1 MTLKQVAALK
11 QSLVLNNTLQQSLK
25 ILQSNSLDLL
35 DYLKARSLEN
45 PLFEVGSVEACTK
58 EFNFDQLAAHGTGNL
73 YDYLLEQVGYRFKA
87 GKLQQLLQRLILEV
101 EPNGYLKVDEA
112 RFIQENQIDQTTYQ
126 DVVTLLQQLD
136 PIGVGGRDAQ
146 EVLLLQAS
154 AIYPADD
161 LSILVITDYFE
172 QLLAG
177 DIKQIQ
183 TQLAISQDDMQ
194 SILHKIGALSLE
206 PGNMF
211 DDSPTNF
218 QVPDVI
224 IKMNGSRYQLLLTEF
239 GRPTLIFEH
248 ASYAQF
254 QKEVD
259 VATKQYIQQKY
270 AEYQMLNTS
279 LHKRGQTLLMVAE
292 VLIKAQWDYITGK
305 QAYPNQLILR
315 DIANQLQLSESTISR
330 TIKEKSI
337 RTPNGIYLLR
347 SLLTKRSTT
356 LEEGPTLTQTHIAI
370 QTVVKEEEAHHPL
383 SDQKI
388 ADQLKVKY
396 DIEVA
401 RRTVAKYRQ
410 ELGIANKADRK

>member
-1 MTLKQVAALK
+1 M
-11 QSLVLNNTLQQSLK
+11 
-25 ILQSNSLDLL
+25 
-35 DYLKARSLEN
+35 
-45 PLFEVGSVEACTK
+45 
-58 EFNFDQLAAHGTGNL
+58 
-73 YDYLLEQVGYRFKA
+73 
-87 GKLQQLLQRLILEV
+87 
-101 EPNGYLKVDEA
+101 
-112 RFIQENQIDQTTYQ
+112 
-126 DVVTLLQQLD
+126 
-136 PIGVGGRDAQ
+136 
-146 EVLLLQAS
+146 
-154 AIYPADD
+154 
-161 LSILVITDYFE
+161 
-172 QLLAG
+172 
-177 DIKQIQ
+177 
-183 TQLAISQDDMQ
+183 
-194 SILHKIGALSLE
+194 
-206 PGNMF
+206 
-211 DDSPTNF
+211 
-218 QVPDVI
+218 
-224 IKMNGSRYQLLLTEF
+224 TEF

-347 SLLTKRSTT
+347 NLLTKRSTT

-396 DIEVA
+396 DIKVA